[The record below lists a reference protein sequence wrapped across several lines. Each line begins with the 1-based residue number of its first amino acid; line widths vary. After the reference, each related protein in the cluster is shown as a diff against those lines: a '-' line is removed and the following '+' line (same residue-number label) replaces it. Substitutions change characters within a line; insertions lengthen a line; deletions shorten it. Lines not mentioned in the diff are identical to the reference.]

1 MQGLVQALDDL
12 AQRQAAI
19 SCGAL
24 ARQLKIPGPGSIA
37 KLAAALEATMAED
50 AAQGR
55 PLRAALCHARLA
67 GDLPADGYFE
77 TARVLGRFDGSNR
90 DQHVQS
96 EPALLYKR
104 QSGPSAC

>member
-1 MQGLVQALDDL
+1 MIWRSGRPLYPAARWPDSQTFRGRAAL
-12 AQRQAAI
+12 QM
-19 SCGAL
+19 
-24 ARQLKIPGPGSIA
+24 
-37 KLAAALEATMAED
+37 LAAALEATMAED

-77 TARVLGRFDGSNR
+77 TAQALGRFDGSNR